1 MHEVIKRY
9 IDLVNSYVKP
19 ADWKVSS
26 DEKGNF
32 SIGGLILSNSGAVTE
47 NYWLSEV
54 YDPEIAQAHKNGL
67 IHIHDLS
74 MLTGRSAGWS
84 LKQLISEGLGGVG
97 GKLSFGPARH
107 LAVLCNQ
114 MVSFMEIMQNE
125 WSGAQSF
132 SSFDTYLAPYVR
144 AEDLNYRQV
153 RQCIESFVFGVNVPS
168 RWGTQ
173 PPFCNIT
180 MDWRVPADLAD
191 VPAVVG
197 GEEMDFT
204 YGDCQAE
211 MDMINQA
218 FLEIMIAGDSE
229 GQAFRYPIPTYAITE
244 DFDWSDTDNN
254 RLLFEMTA
262 KYGTPYFAN
271 HIFSDRLPEDARRDE
286 HEKGGQDVLLKKSG
300 GYFGYGEY
308 SGSIGAVT
316 VNLPRIAWLS
326 GDENDFYRRL
336 DEAMDLAARSLKIKR
351 GVLTRLL
358 TEGLYPYTK
367 RYMGTYDRHYSSIG
381 PVGINEACL
390 NAHWLKRDL
399 WNPTAQRFAKDIL
412 QHMKDRLIHYQHHYG
427 DLFELEA
434 TPAESAAFAMARKD
448 RGLYPEIVTAGKPGD
463 TPYYT
468 SSSQLPS
475 DATTNVQEALSIQD
489 GLQSMYTGGT
499 AFHIYLSEQ
508 MKSWTDTASL
518 VRYVAENYELP
529 YFTISPIYSMCPGHG
544 YLKGTVYEC
553 PVCGQKT
560 NVFCRIAGYYHPMDE
575 WNDGKLQEFKNR
587 RNFLLHPRKTE
598 APVDVREDIALQLKE
613 DADAMEQPTTEEI
626 EAGREAFNWAQRIR
640 ADMEE
645 WHTPQGKPSEYEL
658 GPDGNVQ
665 ELPTEE
671 ESYGLQIEGDVVIGP
686 FSEADLTG
694 VKPEPVRTEEEA
706 DGQLRFADMEFESEP
721 AKTEEPEP
729 AHEGDSVPEN
739 QMTLDFTSGGWKSD
753 ADAPNKRNPGEL
765 PNGWYLFAA
774 HNDPNSMYARE
785 LLGGKA
791 YREFNA
797 YKEPKLVQA
806 IGIRQ
811 APAYVH
817 LNDGKVQIY
826 TGIKEIRELC

>member
-19 ADWKVSS
+19 ADWKVQS
-26 DEKGNF
+26 DEKGDF
-32 SIGGLILSNSGAVTE
+32 SIGGLILSNSGAITE
-47 NYWLSEV
+47 NYWLSEI
-54 YDPEIAQAHKNGL
+54 YDAEIAQAHRNGL

-84 LKQLISEGLGGVG
+84 LMQLVSEGLGGVG

-107 LAVLCNQ
+107 LSVLCNQ

-132 SSFDTYLAPYVR
+132 SSFDTILAPYVR
-144 AEDLNYRQV
+144 AENLNYRQV
-153 RQCIESFVFGVNVPS
+153 RQCIESFVFGVNIPS
-168 RWGTQ
+168 RWGTK

-180 MDWRVPADLAD
+180 MDWNVPPDLRD
-191 VPAVVG
+191 VPAVVS
-197 GEEMDFT
+197 GEEMDFS

-229 GQAFRYPIPTYAITE
+229 GQTFRYPIPTYAVTE

-262 KYGTPYFAN
+262 KYGAPYFAN
-271 HIFSDRLPEDARRDE
+271 HIFSDRLVEDARKM
-286 HEKGGQDVLLKKSG
+286 HAGQKPDTDALLKKSG
-300 GYFGYGEY
+300 GYFGYGEH

-316 VNLPRIAWLS
+316 VNLPRIAWLAS
-326 GDENDFYRRL
+326 DESDFYRIL
-336 DEAMDLAARSLKIKR
+336 DETMDLAARSLKIKR
-351 GVLTRLL
+351 GTLTRLL

-367 RYMGTYDRHYSSIG
+367 RYMGNFDRHASSIG

-390 NAHWLKRDL
+390 NAHWLRRDL

-412 QHMKDRLIHYQHHYG
+412 QHMKERLLYYQKHYG
-427 DLFELEA
+427 DLYELEA

-448 RGLYPEIVTAGKPGD
+448 RALYPEIITAGKPGD

-475 DATTNVQEALSIQD
+475 DATTNVQEALEIQD

-508 MKSWTDTASL
+508 IKSWTDAASL
-518 VRYVAENYELP
+518 VRFVAENYELP

-575 WNDGKLQEFKNR
+575 WNDGKIQEFKNR
-587 RNFLLHPRKTE
+587 RNFLLHPRRQET
-598 APVDVREDIALQLKE
+598 AVDVREDIAMQLKE
-613 DADAMEQPTTEEI
+613 DADAMELPTQEEI
-626 EAGREAFNWAQRIR
+626 EAGKEALDWAQRIR
-640 ADMEE
+640 ADIAG
-645 WHTPQGKPSEYEL
+645 WHTPQEL
-658 GPDGNVQ
+658 QPDSGIR
-665 ELPTEE
+665 
-671 ESYGLQIEGDVVIGP
+671 IEGDVVIGP
-686 FSEADLTG
+686 FSEEEISG
-694 VKPEPVRTEEEA
+694 EKPKLPQTEEEE
-706 DGQLRFADMEFESEP
+706 DGQLRFAGMEFESGSAAEEMPEEEP
-721 AKTEEPEP
+721 A
-729 AHEGDSVPEN
+729 GSQVPEN
-739 QMTLDFTSGGWKSD
+739 QMTLDFSAGGWKSS
-753 ADAPNKRNPGEL
+753 ADVPNRKNPGEL
-765 PNGWYLFAA
+765 PDGWYLFAA

-785 LLGGKA
+785 LLGGRA
-791 YREFNA
+791 YREYNA
-797 YKEPKLVQA
+797 YKEPGLVA
-806 IGIRQ
+806 ELRIRQ
-811 APAYVH
+811 VPTYVLLH
-817 LNDGKVQIY
+817 DGQTEVY
-826 TGIKEIRELC
+826 EGVNEIRELTERG

>member
-1 MHEVIKRY
+1 MHEVVKRY
-9 IDLVNSYVKP
+9 IELVNSYVKP
-19 ADWKVSS
+19 ADWKVES
-26 DEKGNF
+26 DEKGGY
-32 SIGGLILSNSGAVTE
+32 SIGGLILSNSGAITE

-54 YDPEIAQAHKNGL
+54 YDPEISQAHRDGL

-84 LKQLISEGLGGVG
+84 LRQLISEGLGGVG
-97 GKLSFGPARH
+97 GKISFGPARH

-132 SSFDTYLAPYVR
+132 SSFDTCLAPYIR

-153 RQCIESFVFGVNVPS
+153 RQCIESFVFGVNMPS

-180 MDWRVPADLAD
+180 MDWRVPSDLRD

-204 YGDCQAE
+204 YGDCQPE

-229 GQAFRYPIPTYAITE
+229 GQTFRYPIPTYAVTE
-244 DFDWSDTDNN
+244 EFDWSDTDNN

-271 HIFSDRLPEDARRDE
+271 HIFSDRLVEDARRSEAEDE
-286 HEKGGQDVLLKKSG
+286 PEKDTLLKKSG
-300 GYFGYGEY
+300 GYFGYGEQ

-316 VNLPRIAWLS
+316 VNVPRIAWLAA
-326 GDENDFYRRL
+326 DENDFYRRL

-358 TEGLYPYTK
+358 SEGLYPYTR
-367 RYMGTYDRHYSSIG
+367 RYMGNYNKLYSSIG

-399 WNPTAQRFAKDIL
+399 WNPTAQHFAKDIL
-412 QHMKDRLIHYQHHYG
+412 QHMKDRLLYYQQHYG
-427 DLFELEA
+427 DLYELEA
-434 TPAESAAFAMARKD
+434 TPAESASFAMARKD
-448 RGLYPEIVTAGKPGD
+448 RERYPEIVTAGKPGD

-475 DATTNVQEALSIQD
+475 DATTNVQEALAIQD
-489 GLQSMYTGGT
+489 ALQSMYTGGT

-508 MKSWTDTASL
+508 MKSRDDAASL
-518 VRYVAENYELP
+518 IRYVAENYELP

-544 YLKGTVYEC
+544 YLRGTVYEC

-587 RNFLLHPRKTE
+587 RNFLLHARKAGE
-598 APVDVREDIALQLKE
+598 AADVREDLAMQLKE
-613 DADAMEQPTTEEI
+613 DADAMERPTPEEI
-626 EAGREAFNWAQRIR
+626 EAGKEAFDWAKRIR
-640 ADMEE
+640 EDIAG
-645 WHTPQGKPSEYEL
+645 WHTETIEKEPEGI
-658 GPDGNVQ
+658 
-665 ELPTEE
+665 
-671 ESYGLQIEGDVVIGP
+671 QIEGDIAVGP
-686 FSEADLTG
+686 FTKAELTG
-694 VKPEPVRTEEEA
+694 EKPEPVRTEVEES
-706 DGQLRFADMEFESEP
+706 GQLRFADMEFESGP
-721 AKTEEPEP
+721 VQAEEPVTEKD
-729 AHEGDSVPEN
+729 EDLIPEN
-739 QMTLDFTSGGWKSD
+739 QMTLDFSGGGWKSTED
-753 ADAPNKRNPGEL
+753 VPNRKNPEEL
-765 PNGWYLFAA
+765 PNGWYLFVA

-791 YREFNA
+791 YREYNA
-797 YKEPKLVQA
+797 YKVPKLISA
-806 IGIRQ
+806 LGISQ
-811 APAYVH
+811 APTYVY
-817 LNDGKVQIY
+817 LCDGEIQKY
-826 TGIKEIRELC
+826 TGIHEIRELSTR